1 MFDMKQGEIDVF
13 FLFQVSYSYWG
24 WGVMFFGSDDEI
36 LDYVMFLIF
45 FGQLYI
51 NSYQLICIMY
61 IVYELLQIVWVYV
74 IGSNFKL
81 LVYVLIIKD

>member
-13 FLFQVSYSYWG
+13 FLVFGQLQLLGV
-24 WGVMFFGSDDEI
+24 GVMFFGSDDEI

-45 FGQLYI
+45 LGQLYI

-74 IGSNFKL
+74 IGSNLKL

>member
-1 MFDMKQGEIDVF
+1 
-13 FLFQVSYSYWG
+13 
-24 WGVMFFGSDDEI
+24 MFFGNDDEI

>member
-1 MFDMKQGEIDVF
+1 
-13 FLFQVSYSYWG
+13 
-24 WGVMFFGSDDEI
+24 MFFGSDDEI

>member
-1 MFDMKQGEIDVF
+1 MFDMKQGEIDVV
-13 FLFQVSYSYWG
+13 FLVFGQLQLLGV
-24 WGVMFFGSDDEI
+24 GVMFFGSDDEI

-45 FGQLYI
+45 LGQLYI

-74 IGSNFKL
+74 IGSDLKL

>member
-1 MFDMKQGEIDVF
+1 
-13 FLFQVSYSYWG
+13 
-24 WGVMFFGSDDEI
+24 MFFGSDDEI

-81 LVYVLIIKD
+81 LLYVLIIKD

>member
-1 MFDMKQGEIDVF
+1 
-13 FLFQVSYSYWG
+13 
-24 WGVMFFGSDDEI
+24 MFFGSDDEI

-45 FGQLYI
+45 LGQLYI